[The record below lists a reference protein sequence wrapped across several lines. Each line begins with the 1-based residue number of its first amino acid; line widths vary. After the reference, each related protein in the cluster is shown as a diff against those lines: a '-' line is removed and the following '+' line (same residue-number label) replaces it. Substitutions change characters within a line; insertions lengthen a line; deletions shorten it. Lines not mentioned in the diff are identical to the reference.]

1 MTNHI
6 CYHEKRLVYKY
17 ALTYLRMRKSSY
29 ARVAKKV
36 WCTTE
41 RCGTGTKSDSSKNF
55 SMAQR

>member
-29 ARVAKKV
+29 ARVAKKYGV
-36 WCTTE
+36 PQ
-41 RCGTGTKSDSSKNF
+41 KNVKGP
-55 SMAQR
+55 